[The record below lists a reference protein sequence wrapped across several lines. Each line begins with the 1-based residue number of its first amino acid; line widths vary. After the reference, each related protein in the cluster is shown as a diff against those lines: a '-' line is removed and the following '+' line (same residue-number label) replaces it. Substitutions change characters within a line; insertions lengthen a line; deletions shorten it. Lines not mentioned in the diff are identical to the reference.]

1 MNFCK
6 KKFFEICKNQLIF
19 ADMKKCNIFMFLC
32 HNFRIFFGFG
42 PVALVKCTLP
52 YDEKS
57 LLLREVKCTLSY
69 ENKFLLVREGE
80 PSILVFRI
88 RIGAHLSS
96 KLDPDQVKLTI
107 FGGHLDPDPHS
118 NENPD
123 PGDFGMRS

>member
-1 MNFCK
+1 
-6 KKFFEICKNQLIF
+6 
-19 ADMKKCNIFMFLC
+19 MFLC

-42 PVALVKCTLP
+42 PAALVKCTLP

-57 LLLREVKCTLSY
+57 LLLREVKCTLYY
-69 ENKFLLVREGE
+69 ENKFLLVQEGE

-88 RIGAHLSS
+88 RIGSAFIFKAGSGSS
-96 KLDPDQVKLTI
+96 KT

-123 PGDFGMRS
+123 PGDFKMQI